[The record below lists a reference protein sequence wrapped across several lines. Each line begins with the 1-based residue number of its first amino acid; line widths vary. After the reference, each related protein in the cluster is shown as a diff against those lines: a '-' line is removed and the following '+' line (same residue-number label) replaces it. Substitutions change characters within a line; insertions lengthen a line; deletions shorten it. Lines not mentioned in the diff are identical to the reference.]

1 METNITPLVVD
12 LDHTLIETDL
22 LFLSSLGV
30 LVRRPWLVFHYFFWL
45 WKGKGYLKDQLVKRF
60 EINIPELPYN
70 QSVISYILQ
79 RKKQGCKIVLA
90 TASHKNYAFAV
101 AKHLKLFDDVMAS
114 NKDFN
119 LSSHNKAETLVK
131 RFGERNFDY
140 MGDHMRDL
148 PIWEVSQLSI
158 IVNATNRIIAN
169 TKHLNTLILSSKNQN
184 PQQEK
189 KRQQEKHKSRLLLLK
204 PMKLLYI
211 RINFYP

>member
-1 METNITPLVVD
+1 METNATPLVVD

-30 LVRRPWLVFHYFFWL
+30 LGKNPWLVFHYFYWL
-45 WKGKGYLKDQLVKRF
+45 WKGKSYLKDQLVRRY

-101 AKHLKLFDDVMAS
+101 AKHLKLFDDVMAC

-119 LSSHNKAETLVK
+119 LSSHNKAEILVH

-148 PIWEVSQLSI
+148 PVWEVSQLSI
-158 IVNATNRIIAN
+158 IVNATNRITAN
-169 TKHLNTLILSSKNQN
+169 TKHLNTLVLSNKNQN
-184 PQQEK
+184 HSTREDTPARK
-189 KRQQEKHKSRLLLLK
+189 
-204 PMKLLYI
+204 I
-211 RINFYP
+211 